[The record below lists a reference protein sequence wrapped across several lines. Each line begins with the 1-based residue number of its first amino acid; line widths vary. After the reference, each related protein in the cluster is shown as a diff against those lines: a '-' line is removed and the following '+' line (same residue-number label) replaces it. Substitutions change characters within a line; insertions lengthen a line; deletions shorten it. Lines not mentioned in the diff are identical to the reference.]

1 MCGLRRGEIA
11 AVQYEDIV
19 GDLLHIHAD
28 MVQDSKNKWIYKEIP
43 KTDGSDRFIRL
54 PSAVLDLIGSG
65 SGYIVRGLNPNSI
78 GQAFGRLAHQLGYNI
93 HLHQLR
99 HYYASVGAI
108 LGVPD
113 IYLADMGGWKHDSG
127 VMKSVY
133 QNKIKSMSDY
143 YADKMND
150 HIDGIMQKKGE
161 AK

>member
-1 MCGLRRGEIA
+1 MTFVRLTSNGGDPYVA
-11 AVQYEDIV
+11 IV
-19 GDLLHIHAD
+19 KLGSYLELPPYMAFAYRTNCDLDAH
-28 MVQDSKNKWIYKEIP
+28 V
-43 KTDGSDRFIRL
+43 F
-54 PSAVLDLIGSG
+54 IGSG
-65 SGYIVRGLNPNSI
+65 SGFIVRGLNPNSI
-78 GQAFGRLAHQLGYNI
+78 GQAFGRLAHRLGYDI